1 MYTKAFIV
9 FAVMFFLSCK
19 AGELS
24 SHAGPDPDEDLSK
37 YMYKPKRVVTKASD
51 TKSKDLSPAST
62 IRFEKHLNAA
72 VNALLDS
79 MAKSNTRYQSASG
92 YRIMVYSGGSSE
104 ESSNA
109 KKEVYDWST
118 EHDVYTQY
126 KQPAFRVKVGNFP
139 DRIQA
144 YHVLSDLIKIFP
156 NAVIIPDQI
165 DIK

>member
-1 MYTKAFIV
+1 MYTKVLILV
-9 FAVMFFLSCK
+9 AVTFFLSCK
-19 AGELS
+19 AGELA
-24 SHAGPDPDEDLSK
+24 SHDGSDPDDDLSK
-37 YMYKPKRVVTKASD
+37 YMYKPKRVVTKESD
-51 TKSKDLSPAST
+51 VKSKDVSPASA
-62 IRFEKHLNAA
+62 IRFEKHLNLA
-72 VNALLDS
+72 VNTILDS
-79 MAKSNTRYQSASG
+79 MAMSNIRYQSASG

-118 EHDVYTQY
+118 EHDVYAQY